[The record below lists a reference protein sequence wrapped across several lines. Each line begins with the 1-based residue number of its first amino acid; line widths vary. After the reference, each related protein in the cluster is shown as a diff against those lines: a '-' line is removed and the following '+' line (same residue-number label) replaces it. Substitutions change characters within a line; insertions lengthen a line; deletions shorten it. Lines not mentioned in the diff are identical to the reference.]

1 MRMRKELL
9 LLAGNPLQRTSFHS
23 KAFLTDIPPNF
34 PSAQLMQGATAVKP
48 SEEFNEACTEHYGT
62 EAEL

>member
-1 MRMRKELL
+1 MRKELL

-23 KAFLTDIPPNF
+23 KALLTDIPPNF

>member
-1 MRMRKELL
+1 MRMRKVHH
-9 LLAGNPLQRTSFHS
+9 LLARTPLQRTSFHS
-23 KAFLTDIPPNF
+23 KALLTDFLPNS

-48 SEEFNEACTEHYGT
+48 EYYGT

>member
-1 MRMRKELL
+1 MRMRKVHL

-23 KAFLTDIPPNF
+23 KALLTDFLPNS

-48 SEEFNEACTEHYGT
+48 SEELNEACTEYYGT